1 MIQYH
6 VMSLLFLA
14 VCAITAIESA
24 ARFWQAHLT
33 TGKSGFQD
41 AVGWIMLVLSLAS
54 LFFYIRTR
62 KLRKKSLKDKIG

>member
-1 MIQYH
+1 
-6 VMSLLFLA
+6 MSLLFLA
-14 VCAITAIESA
+14 ICAVTAIEAA

-41 AVGWIMLVLSLAS
+41 AGGWLMLILSLAC
-54 LFFYIRTR
+54 LVFYFRTR